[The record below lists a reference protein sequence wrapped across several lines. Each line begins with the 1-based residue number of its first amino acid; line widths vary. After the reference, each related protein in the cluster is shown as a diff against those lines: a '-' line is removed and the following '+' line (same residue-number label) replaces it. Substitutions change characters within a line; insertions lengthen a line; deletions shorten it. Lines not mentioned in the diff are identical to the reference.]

1 MGKYGN
7 LCIYFADETSTNM
20 AGLIGEYYCK
30 LDAKGRLSL
39 PSRLRGQIPESAGN
53 ALVVNRG
60 FEQCLVLYTKED
72 WLRETEKLSAVDDF
86 MSPEIRRFKRI
97 FTNGANLLP
106 IDGSQRIL
114 LPKKLMEYANLD
126 SEVVLSAF
134 GNKVEI
140 WNKELYESELDVES
154 NELSEL
160 AMNFHEKKKSLEE

>member
-1 MGKYGN
+1 VGNCGKICTY
-7 LCIYFADETSTNM
+7 LADETNTLM
-20 AGLIGEYYCK
+20 PGLIGEYYCK

-39 PSRLRGQIPESAGN
+39 PSRLRTQIPEAAGN
-53 ALVVNRG
+53 ALVINRG

-72 WLRETEKLSAVDDF
+72 WLIETEKLNAVDDF

-106 IDGSQRIL
+106 IDNAQRIL
-114 LPKKLMEYANLD
+114 IPKKLLEYAQLQD
-126 SEVVLSAF
+126 EVVLSAY

-140 WNKELYESELDVES
+140 WSKELYESELDVEA

-160 AMNFHEKKKSLEE
+160 ARNFHTQRKSLGE